1 MLFSRT
7 TTMENNGLCVITIIF
22 PVGTDDQIISVKK
35 KVFEAVADLPKV
47 KTELRIT
54 DMRDMSDGV
63 SRQQS

>member
-7 TTMENNGLCVITIIF
+7 ATMDNNQLCVITIIF
-22 PVGTDDQIISVKK
+22 PVRSDDEIMAVKK
-35 KVFEAVADLPKV
+35 KVSETVKELPRV

-54 DMRDMSDGV
+54 DMRDTIDGL